1 MSLLPN
7 LFANNKSSLNGG
19 TKKKNQTAYSEVSK
33 QKYKSMLVQ
42 VTLKQVQ
49 IVILWNA
56 YVVLKRSSKYLSLG

>member
-49 IVILWNA
+49 IVIL
-56 YVVLKRSSKYLSLG
+56 

>member
-19 TKKKNQTAYSEVSK
+19 TKKKKNQTAYSEVSK

-49 IVILWNA
+49 IVIL
-56 YVVLKRSSKYLSLG
+56 